1 MKKITGLLIICM
13 LLYGVVSIVGAADW
27 PQWRGPNRNGISQEM
42 GLLKEWSNGGP
53 QVLWRVSLGE
63 GFSGISVVS
72 GRVYTMFSEGD
83 DEFVV
88 CLNASNGEEV
98 WRFRSDSN
106 YHESQ
111 GGNGP
116 RATPTIDGELL
127 FTVTAQGKLY
137 ALNTEN
143 GEKVWSH
150 DLQEEFGS
158 KIPRWGGCTSPLVE
172 GDLLLVEVGG
182 KDGKSIVAFDKKG
195 GDVVWSSHTDILGYS
210 SPIAVTIDG
219 IRQLIV
225 FTGTQ
230 LVSVSPENGN
240 LYWTYPWQTEYDVNA
255 ATPVFIAPDKIFIS
269 SGYGKGAAVVRVRV
283 MMSAGSTTGEGEG
296 GMSHREPVEMKVEEI
311 WKNQDMKNHF
321 ATSVLHGDY
330 LYGFD
335 NAILK
340 CIDANTGMEKWKTR
354 GFGKGTLMLAD
365 EHLIILSDRGKL
377 GLAEATP
384 SAYNEVASAEVLSGL
399 CWTVPTLANGRLY
412 ARNENEMVC
421 LDMTGQN

>member
-1 MKKITGLLIICM
+1 MKRITGFLF
-13 LLYGVVSIVGAADW
+13 VSLFLFGCISIAGAADW
-27 PQWRGPNRNGISQEM
+27 AQWRGPNRDGISQEM
-42 GLLKEWSNGGP
+42 GFLKEWPNGGP
-53 QVLWRVSLGE
+53 QVLWRVPLGE
-63 GFSGISVVS
+63 GFSGISVAG
-72 GRVYTMFSEGD
+72 GRLYTMFSEEN

-88 CLNASNGEEV
+88 CLNASNGEEI

-106 YHESQ
+106 YHDSM

-127 FTVTAQGKLY
+127 FTVSAQGKLY
-137 ALNTEN
+137 ALNTDN

-150 DLQEEFGS
+150 DLQGEFGS
-158 KIPRWGGCTSPLVE
+158 EMPRWGYCPSPLVE

-182 KDGKSIVAFDKKG
+182 MDGKSIVAFDKKS

-210 SPIAVTIDG
+210 SPIAVTIGG

-230 LVSVSPENGN
+230 LVSVSPDNGEF
-240 LYWTYPWQTEYDVNA
+240 YWTYPWRTQHDVNA

-269 SGYGKGAAVVRVRV
+269 SGYGKGAAVVQVRV
-283 MMSAGSTTGEGEG
+283 MASPESGAVMNEGEKN
-296 GMSHREPVEMKVEEI
+296 RTEIKVVEI
-311 WKNQDMKNHF
+311 WKNKDMKNHF

-330 LYGFD
+330 LFGFD

-340 CIDANTGMEKWKTR
+340 CIDANTGSEKWKTR
-354 GFGKGTLMLAD
+354 GYGKGTLMLAD
-365 EHLIILSDRGKL
+365 NHLIILGDRGKL

-384 SAYNEVASAEVLSGL
+384 SAYNEIASAEGLSGL

-412 ARNENEMVC
+412 ARNEKEMVC

>member
-1 MKKITGLLIICM
+1 MKKITGFLIICV

-27 PQWRGPNRNGISQEM
+27 PQWRGPNRNGISEET
-42 GLLKEWSNGGP
+42 GLLKEWADSGP
-53 QVLWRVSLGE
+53 QVLWKVPLGE
-63 GFSGISVVS
+63 GFSGISVVG
-72 GRVYTMFSEGD
+72 GRIYTMFSEAD

-182 KDGKSIVAFDKKG
+182 KDGESIVAFDKTN

-210 SPIAVTIDG
+210 SPIAVTIGG

-230 LVSVSPENGN
+230 LVSVSPEIGN

-283 MMSAGSTTGEGEG
+283 MMSAESTTGEGEG
-296 GMSHREPVEMKVEEI
+296 GMSHRDRVEMTVEEI

-321 ATSVLHGDY
+321 ATSVLHDDY

-365 EHLIILSDRGKL
+365 EHLIILSDSGKL

-384 SAYNEVASAEVLSGL
+384 SAYNEVSSAEVLSGL

>member
-1 MKKITGLLIICM
+1 MKKFANLLAVSLLLISGI
-13 LLYGVVSIVGAADW
+13 SIAGATDW
-27 PQWRGPNRNGISQEM
+27 PQWRGPDKDGISRET
-42 GLLKEWSNGGP
+42 GLLKEWPDGGP
-53 QVLWRVSLGE
+53 QVIWRVPLGE
-63 GFSGISVVS
+63 GFSGMSVVG

-88 CLNASNGEEV
+88 CLDASNGEEI

-106 YHESQ
+106 YQESM

-137 ALNTEN
+137 ALNTAN
-143 GEKVWSH
+143 GAKVWSH
-150 DLQEEFGS
+150 DLQAEFGS
-158 KIPRWGGCTSPLVE
+158 KMPRWGVCTSPLVE

-182 KDGKSIVAFDKKG
+182 KEGKSIVAFDKTNG
-195 GDVVWSSHTDILGYS
+195 LVVWSSHTDILGYS
-210 SPIAVTIDG
+210 SPIAVTIGG

-230 LVSVSPENGN
+230 LVSVSPENGK
-240 LYWTYPWQTEYDVNA
+240 LYWTYPWQTQYDVNA
-255 ATPVFIAPDKIFIS
+255 ATPVFIPPDKIFIS
-269 SGYGKGAAVVRVRV
+269 SGYGKGAAVVQIRV
-283 MMSAGSTTGEGEG
+283 MDLTESSADI
-296 GMSHREPVEMKVEEI
+296 RAVEI
-311 WKNQDMKNHF
+311 WKNTDMKNHF
-321 ATSVLHGDY
+321 ATSVLHGDH

-340 CIDANTGMEKWKTR
+340 CIDANSGVEKWKTR
-354 GFGKGTLMLAD
+354 GYGKGTLMLAD
-365 EHLIILSDRGKL
+365 DHLIILSDRGKL

-384 SAYNEVASAEVLSGL
+384 SAYTEVASAEVLSGL

-412 ARNENEMVC
+412 ARNEKEMVC
-421 LDMTGQN
+421 LEVTGPN

>member
-1 MKKITGLLIICM
+1 MKKTLCFLVM
-13 LLYGVVSIVGAADW
+13 SVSFCRISLTSGATDW
-27 PQWRGPNRNGISQEM
+27 PQWRGPNRDGISQEM

-53 QVLWRVSLGE
+53 HVLWRVSLGE

-182 KDGKSIVAFDKKG
+182 KDGKSIVAFDKTN

-219 IRQLIV
+219 IRQIIV

-230 LVSVSPENGN
+230 LVSVSPANGN

-283 MMSAGSTTGEGEG
+283 MMSAGSTTGEGEA

>member
-1 MKKITGLLIICM
+1 MKKITGLLIICV

-27 PQWRGPNRNGISQEM
+27 PQWRGPNRNGISEET
-42 GLLKEWSNGGP
+42 GLLKEWADSGP
-53 QVLWRVSLGE
+53 QVLWKVPLGE
-63 GFSGISVVS
+63 GFSGISVVG
-72 GRVYTMFSEGD
+72 GRIYTMFSEAD

-182 KDGKSIVAFDKKG
+182 KDGESIVAFDKTN

-210 SPIAVTIDG
+210 SPIAVTIGG

-283 MMSAGSTTGEGEG
+283 MMSAESTTGEGEG
-296 GMSHREPVEMKVEEI
+296 GMSHRDRVEMTVEEI

-321 ATSVLHGDY
+321 ATSVLHDDY

>member
-1 MKKITGLLIICM
+1 MKKITRFLIICL
-13 LLYGVVSIVGAADW
+13 LLYGVVSIAGASDW

-42 GLLKEWSNGGP
+42 GLLKEWSDSGP
-53 QVLWRVSLGE
+53 QVLWQVPLGE
-63 GFSGISVVS
+63 GFSGISVDG
-72 GRVYTMFSEGD
+72 GRVYTMFSKD
-83 DEFVV
+83 NDEFVV
-88 CLNASNGEEV
+88 CLNASNGEEI
-98 WRFRSDSN
+98 WRFRSDGN
-106 YHESQ
+106 YDESM

-116 RATPTIDGELL
+116 RATPTIDGEFL
-127 FTVTAQGKLY
+127 FTVSAHGKLY

-150 DLQEEFGS
+150 DLQGEFGS
-158 KIPRWGGCTSPLVE
+158 KMPRWGVCTSPLVE

-182 KDGKSIVAFDKKG
+182 KDGKSIVAFDKKS
-195 GDVVWSSHTDILGYS
+195 GDVIWGSHTDILGYS
-210 SPIAVTIDG
+210 SPIAVTIGG

-230 LVSVSPENGN
+230 LVSVSPENGS
-240 LYWTYPWQTEYDVNA
+240 LYWKYPWQTQHDVNA
-255 ATPVFIAPDKIFIS
+255 ATPVFIPPDKIFIS

-283 MMSAGSTTGEGEG
+283 MAPPETSAGENEGEE
-296 GMSHREPVEMKVEEI
+296 SRENHAEIKIEEI
-311 WKNQDMKNHF
+311 WKNQEMKNHF
-321 ATSVLHGDY
+321 ATSVLHGEY

-340 CIDANTGMEKWKTR
+340 CIDASTGTEKWKTR

-365 EHLIILSDRGKL
+365 GHLIILSDRGKL

-384 SAYNEVASAEVLSGL
+384 SAYKEVANAEVLSGL

-412 ARNENEMVC
+412 ARNEKEMVC
-421 LDMTGQN
+421 LDMAGQN

>member
-1 MKKITGLLIICM
+1 MKKITGFLIICV

-27 PQWRGPNRNGISQEM
+27 PQWRGPNRNGISEET
-42 GLLKEWSNGGP
+42 GLLKEWADSGP
-53 QVLWRVSLGE
+53 QVLWKVPLGE
-63 GFSGISVVS
+63 GFSGISVVG
-72 GRVYTMFSEGD
+72 GRIYTMFSEAD

-182 KDGKSIVAFDKKG
+182 KDGESIVAFDKTN

-210 SPIAVTIDG
+210 SPIAVTIGG

-283 MMSAGSTTGEGEG
+283 MMSAESTTGEGEG
-296 GMSHREPVEMKVEEI
+296 GMSHRDRVEMTVEEI

-321 ATSVLHGDY
+321 ATSVLHDDY

>member
-1 MKKITGLLIICM
+1 MKKISGFLIICL
-13 LLYGVVSIVGAADW
+13 LLYGGVLVADATDW
-27 PQWRGPNRNGISQEM
+27 PQWRGPNRDGISQEV
-42 GLLKEWSNGGP
+42 GIPKEWPDDGP

-63 GFSGISVVS
+63 GFSGISVVK
-72 GRVYTMFSEGD
+72 GHVYTMFSEGD

-106 YHESQ
+106 YHESM

-116 RATPTIDGELL
+116 RATPTIDEELL

-137 ALNTEN
+137 ALNTAS
-143 GEKVWSH
+143 GETVWSH
-150 DLQEEFGS
+150 DLKGEFGS
-158 KIPRWGGCTSPLVE
+158 KMPRWGICTSPLVE

-182 KDGKSIVAFDKKG
+182 ADGKSIVAFDKTN

-210 SPIAVTIDG
+210 SPIAVTIGG

-230 LVSVSPENGN
+230 LVSVSPENGQ
-240 LYWTYPWQTEYDVNA
+240 LHWTYAWQTEHDVNA

-269 SGYGKGAAVVRVRV
+269 SGYGKGAAVVQVRV
-283 MMSAGSTTGEGEG
+283 MTSPESSAEAVGAENK
-296 GMSHREPVEMKVEEI
+296 RVEIRVEEI
-311 WKNQDMKNHF
+311 WKNTDMKNHF
-321 ATSVLHGDY
+321 ATSVLHGNY

-354 GFGKGTLMLAD
+354 GYGKGTLMLAD
-365 EHLIILSDRGKL
+365 NHLIILSDRGKL

-412 ARNENEMVC
+412 ARNEKEMVC

>member
-1 MKKITGLLIICM
+1 MKNILAFLIIC
-13 LLYGVVSIVGAADW
+13 LLLCGGVSVAGASDW
-27 PQWRGPNRNGISQEM
+27 PQWRGPDKDGISREM
-42 GLLKEWSNGGP
+42 GLLKEWPDGGP

-63 GFSGISVVS
+63 GFSGISVV
-72 GRVYTMFSEGD
+72 GERVYTMFSEGD
-83 DEFVV
+83 DEFIV
-88 CLNASNGEEV
+88 CLNASNGEEI

-106 YHESQ
+106 YIESM

-127 FTVTAQGKLY
+127 YTVTAQGKLY

-143 GEKVWSH
+143 GEKAWSH
-150 DLQEEFGS
+150 DMKNEFGS
-158 KIPRWGGCTSPLVE
+158 EIPRWGVCTSPLVE

-182 KDGKSIVAFDKKG
+182 KDGKSIVAFDKTN
-195 GDVVWSSHTDILGYS
+195 GDVIWSSHTDTLGYS
-210 SPIAVTIDG
+210 SPIALTIGG

-240 LYWTYPWQTEYDVNA
+240 LYWTYPWQTQYDVNA
-255 ATPVFIAPDKIFIS
+255 ATPVFIPPDKIFIS
-269 SGYGKGAAVVRVRV
+269 SGYGKGAAVVQVRGMASTASSVGESEEEKNRV
-283 MMSAGSTTGEGEG
+283 EI
-296 GMSHREPVEMKVEEI
+296 KVVEI
-311 WKNQDMKNHF
+311 WKNEKMKNHF
-321 ATSVLHGDY
+321 ATSVLHGNY

-340 CIDANTGMEKWKTR
+340 CIDANTGDEKWKTR
-354 GFGKGTLMLAD
+354 GYGKGTLMLAND
-365 EHLIILSDRGKL
+365 HLIILGDRGKL

-384 SAYNEVASAEVLSGL
+384 YDYNEVASAEVLSGL

-412 ARNENEMVC
+412 ARNEKEMVC

>member
-1 MKKITGLLIICM
+1 M
-13 LLYGVVSIVGAADW
+13 V
-27 PQWRGPNRNGISQEM
+27 
-42 GLLKEWSNGGP
+42 
-53 QVLWRVSLGE
+53 
-63 GFSGISVVS
+63 
-72 GRVYTMFSEGD
+72 
-83 DEFVV
+83 
-88 CLNASNGEEV
+88 
-98 WRFRSDSN
+98 
-106 YHESQ
+106 
-111 GGNGP
+111 P

-150 DLQEEFGS
+150 DLKGEFGS
-158 KIPRWGGCTSPLVE
+158 KIPRWGSCTSPLVE
-172 GDLLLVEVGG
+172 GDLLLIEVGG
-182 KDGKSIVAFDKKG
+182 ADGKSIVAFDKKN

-230 LVSVSPENGN
+230 LVSVSPKNGQ

-255 ATPVFIAPDKIFIS
+255 ATPVFIPPDKIFIS
-269 SGYGKGAAVVRVRV
+269 SGYGKGAAVVQVSV
-283 MMSAGSTTGEGEG
+283 MASTE
-296 GMSHREPVEMKVEEI
+296 SNAEEDEAEKSLAEIQVGQI
-311 WKNQDMKNHF
+311 WKNEKMKNHF
-321 ATSVLHGDY
+321 ATSVLHDDY

-365 EHLIILSDRGKL
+365 AHLIILSDRGKL
-377 GLAEATP
+377 GLAEASP
-384 SAYNEVASAEVLSGL
+384 SGYNEVASAEILSGL
-399 CWTVPTLANGRLY
+399 CWTVPTLANGKLY
-412 ARNENEMVC
+412 ARNEKEMVC
-421 LDMTGQN
+421 LDITGQN

>member
-1 MKKITGLLIICM
+1 MKNITGLLIICV

-27 PQWRGPNRNGISQEM
+27 PQWRGPDKDGISRET
-42 GLLKEWSNGGP
+42 GLLKEWPDGGP
-53 QVLWRVSLGE
+53 QVLWRVPLGE
-63 GFSGISVVS
+63 GFSGISVIG
-72 GRVYTMFSEGD
+72 GRVYTMFSEED

-88 CLNASNGEEV
+88 CLNAANGEEI
-98 WRFRSDSN
+98 WRFRSDTN
-106 YHESQ
+106 YIESM

-150 DLQEEFGS
+150 DLQGEFGS
-158 KIPRWGGCTSPLVE
+158 RIPRWGTCTSPLVE

-182 KDGKSIVAFDKKG
+182 TDGKSIVAFDKTS
-195 GDVVWSSHTDILGYS
+195 GDVVWSSLTDVLGYS

-225 FTGTQ
+225 FTGTR
-230 LVSVSPENGN
+230 LVSVSPENGQ
-240 LYWTYPWQTEYDVNA
+240 LYWAYPWQTEYDVNA
-255 ATPVFIAPDKIFIS
+255 ATPVFIPPDKIFIS
-269 SGYGKGAAVVRVRV
+269 SGYGKGAAVVQVRV
-283 MMSAGSTTGEGEG
+283 KASPESSAEENEGEKN
-296 GMSHREPVEMKVEEI
+296 RVEINVEEI
-311 WKNQDMKNHF
+311 WKNEEMKNHF

-330 LYGFD
+330 VYGFD

-340 CIDANTGMEKWKTR
+340 CIDANTGREKWKTR

-365 EHLIILSDRGKL
+365 AHLIILSDRGKL
-377 GLAEATP
+377 GLAEAT
-384 SAYNEVASAEVLSGL
+384 SSGYNEVASEEILSGL
-399 CWTVPTLANGRLY
+399 CWTVPTLANGNLY
-412 ARNENEMVC
+412 ARNEKEMVC
-421 LDMTGQN
+421 LDMTAQN

>member
-1 MKKITGLLIICM
+1 MKKNIGFLILCLWLGSGLTI
-13 LLYGVVSIVGAADW
+13 ATATDW
-27 PQWRGPNRNGISQEM
+27 PQWRGPNRDGISEET
-42 GLLKEWSNGGP
+42 GFLKEWRDGGP
-53 QVLWRVSLGE
+53 EVLWKVPLGE
-63 GFSGISVVS
+63 GFSGISVV
-72 GRVYTMFSEGD
+72 GERVYTMFSEDD

-88 CLNASNGEEV
+88 CLNASNGKEI
-98 WRFRSDSN
+98 WRFRSDGN
-106 YHESQ
+106 YIDSM

-116 RATPTIDGELL
+116 RSTPTIDEGLL

-143 GEKVWSH
+143 GEKVWAH
-150 DLQEEFGS
+150 DLKREFGS
-158 KIPRWGGCTSPLVE
+158 DIPRWGVCASPLVE
-172 GDLLLVEVGG
+172 GGLLLVEVGG
-182 KDGKSIVAFDKKG
+182 VDGKSIVAFDKKNG
-195 GDVVWSSHTDILGYS
+195 AIVWNSHTDILGYS
-210 SPIAVTIDG
+210 SPISATIGG

-230 LVSVSPENGN
+230 LVSVSPENGQ
-240 LYWTYPWQTEYDVNA
+240 LYWKYPWKTKYDVNA
-255 ATPVFIAPDKIFIS
+255 ATPVFIPPDKIFIS
-269 SGYGKGAAVVRVRV
+269 SGYGKGAAVVQVRV
-283 MMSAGSTTGEGEG
+283 TALSGSNKGENG
-296 GMSHREPVEMKVEEI
+296 GVRSRAEIEVEEI
-311 WKNQDMKNHF
+311 WKNEDMKNHF

-340 CIDANTGMEKWKTR
+340 CIDANTGVERWKTR

-365 EHLIILSDRGKL
+365 GHLIILGDRGKL

-399 CWTVPTLANGRLY
+399 CWTVPTLADGRLY
-412 ARNENEMVC
+412 ARNEKEMVC

>member
-1 MKKITGLLIICM
+1 MRKIFCFLVMAVLFCRIIPT
-13 LLYGVVSIVGAADW
+13 SEASDW
-27 PQWRGPNRNGISQEM
+27 PQWRGPDKDGISRET
-42 GLLKEWSNGGP
+42 GLLKEWPDGGP
-53 QVLWRVSLGE
+53 QVLWRVPLGE
-63 GFSGISVVS
+63 GFSGISVIG

-88 CLNASNGEEV
+88 CLNAANGEEI
-98 WRFRSDSN
+98 WRFRSDAN
-106 YHESQ
+106 YIESM

-150 DLQEEFGS
+150 DLQGEFGS
-158 KIPRWGGCTSPLVE
+158 KIPRWGTCTSPLVE

-182 KDGKSIVAFDKKG
+182 TDGKSIVAFDKTS
-195 GDVVWSSHTDILGYS
+195 GDVVWSSLTDVLGYS

-225 FTGTQ
+225 FTGTR
-230 LVSVSPENGN
+230 LVSVSPDNGQ

-255 ATPVFIAPDKIFIS
+255 ATPVYIPPDKIFIS
-269 SGYGKGAAVVRVRV
+269 SGYGKGAAVVQVRLKA
-283 MMSAGSTTGEGEG
+283 SPESGAEENEGEKN
-296 GMSHREPVEMKVEEI
+296 RVEINVEEI
-311 WKNQDMKNHF
+311 WKNEEMKNHF

-330 LYGFD
+330 VYGFD

-365 EHLIILSDRGKL
+365 AHLIILSDRGKL

-384 SAYNEVASAEVLSGL
+384 SGYNEVASEEILSGL
-399 CWTVPTLANGRLY
+399 CWTVPTLANGNLY
-412 ARNENEMVC
+412 ARNEKEMVC

>member
-1 MKKITGLLIICM
+1 MKKITGFLLVS
-13 LLYGVVSIVGAADW
+13 LFYGVVSTVDASDW
-27 PQWRGPNRNGISQEM
+27 PQWRGPDKDGISRET
-42 GLLKEWSNGGP
+42 GLLKEWPDGGP
-53 QVLWRVSLGE
+53 QVLWRVPLGE
-63 GFSGISVVS
+63 GFSGISVVDKRIYS
-72 GRVYTMFSEGD
+72 MFSEGD
-83 DEFVV
+83 DEFVI
-88 CLNASNGEEV
+88 CLNASNGEEI

-106 YHESQ
+106 YIESM

-150 DLQEEFGS
+150 DLKGEFGS
-158 KIPRWGGCTSPLVE
+158 KIPRWGTCTSPLVE

-182 KDGKSIVAFDKKG
+182 TDGKSIVAFDKKN

-210 SPIAVTIDG
+210 SPIAVTIGG
-219 IRQLIV
+219 IRQIIV

-230 LVSVSPENGN
+230 LVSVSPENGR

-255 ATPVFIAPDKIFIS
+255 ATPVFIPPDKIFIS
-269 SGYGKGAAVVRVRV
+269 SGYGKGAAVVQVSV
-283 MMSAGSTTGEGEG
+283 MASTESNAEEDEGEK
-296 GMSHREPVEMKVEEI
+296 SRAEIQVEQI
-311 WKNQDMKNHF
+311 WKNEKMKNHF
-321 ATSVLHGDY
+321 ATSVLHDDY

-340 CIDANTGMEKWKTR
+340 CIDASTGMEKWKTR
-354 GFGKGTLMLAD
+354 GYGKGTLMLAD
-365 EHLIILSDRGKL
+365 AHLIILSDRGKL

-384 SAYNEVASAEVLSGL
+384 SGYIEVTSAEILNGL
-399 CWTVPTLANGRLY
+399 CWTVPTLANGKLY
-412 ARNENEMVC
+412 ARNEKEMVC
-421 LDMTGQN
+421 LDITGQN

>member
-1 MKKITGLLIICM
+1 MKRITVFLIVCLLF
-13 LLYGVVSIVGAADW
+13 YGVVSTVDASDW
-27 PQWRGPNRNGISQEM
+27 PQWRGPEKDGISRET
-42 GLLKEWSNGGP
+42 GLLKEWPDGGP

-63 GFSGISVVS
+63 GFSGISVVG

-88 CLNASNGEEV
+88 CLNVSNGEEM
-98 WRFRSDSN
+98 WRFRSDNN
-106 YHESQ
+106 YIESM

-150 DLQEEFGS
+150 DLKGEFGS
-158 KIPRWGGCTSPLVE
+158 KIPRWGTCTSPLVE
-172 GDLLLVEVGG
+172 GNLLLVEVGG
-182 KDGKSIVAFDKKG
+182 TDGKSVVAFDKKNG
-195 GDVVWSSHTDILGYS
+195 SIVWNSHTDILGYS
-210 SPIAVTIDG
+210 SPIAATIGG
-219 IRQLIV
+219 IRQVIV

-230 LVSVSPENGN
+230 LVSVSPENGQ
-240 LYWTYPWQTEYDVNA
+240 LYWTYPWETQYDVNA
-255 ATPVFIAPDKIFIS
+255 ATPVFIPPDKIFIS
-269 SGYGKGAAVVRVRV
+269 SGYGKGAAVVQVRV
-283 MMSAGSTTGEGEG
+283 KASPESSTKENEAEKNGAEI
-296 GMSHREPVEMKVEEI
+296 SVVEI
-311 WKNQDMKNHF
+311 WKNEKMKNHF
-321 ATSVLHGDY
+321 ATSVLYGNN

-340 CIDANTGMEKWKTR
+340 CIDANTGSEKWKTR
-354 GFGKGTLMLAD
+354 GYGKGTLMLAD

-412 ARNENEMVC
+412 ARNEKEMVC

>member
-1 MKKITGLLIICM
+1 MKNIIAFLIIC
-13 LLYGVVSIVGAADW
+13 LLFYGVVSTVDASDW
-27 PQWRGPNRNGISQEM
+27 PQWRGPDKDGISRET
-42 GLLKEWSNGGP
+42 GLLKEWPDGGP
-53 QVLWRVSLGE
+53 QVLWRVPLGE
-63 GFSGISVVS
+63 GFSGISVVDE
-72 GRVYTMFSEGD
+72 RVYSMFSEDD

-88 CLNASNGEEV
+88 CLNASNGEEI
-98 WRFRSDSN
+98 WRFRSGSN
-106 YHESQ
+106 YIESM

-150 DLQEEFGS
+150 DLKGEFGG
-158 KIPRWGGCTSPLVE
+158 KIPRWGTCTSPLVE

-182 KDGKSIVAFDKKG
+182 TDGKSIVAFDKKN

-210 SPIAVTIDG
+210 SPIAVTIGG

-230 LVSVSPENGN
+230 LVSVSPENGQ

-255 ATPVFIAPDKIFIS
+255 ATPVFIPPDKIFIS
-269 SGYGKGAAVVRVRV
+269 SGYGKGAAVVQVSV
-283 MMSAGSTTGEGEG
+283 MASTEPNAKEDEGEKN
-296 GMSHREPVEMKVEEI
+296 RAEIQVEQI
-311 WKNQDMKNHF
+311 WKNEKMKNHF
-321 ATSVLHGDY
+321 ATSVLHDDY

-340 CIDANTGMEKWKTR
+340 CIDASTGMEKWKTR
-354 GFGKGTLMLAD
+354 GYGKGTLMLAD

-384 SAYNEVASAEVLSGL
+384 SSYNEVASAEILSGL
-399 CWTVPTLANGRLY
+399 CWTVPTLANGKLY
-412 ARNENEMVC
+412 ARNEKEMVC
-421 LDMTGQN
+421 LDIMGQN

>member
-1 MKKITGLLIICM
+1 MKKITGLLAIY
-13 LLYGVVSIVGAADW
+13 LLLFGGISIAIASDW
-27 PQWRGPNRNGISQEM
+27 PQWRGPEKDGISREI
-42 GLLKEWSNGGP
+42 GLLKKWPDGGP
-53 QVLWRVSLGE
+53 QVLWRVPLGE
-63 GFSGISVVS
+63 GFSGISVVG

-88 CLNASNGEEV
+88 CLNASNGEEM

-106 YHESQ
+106 YIESM

-150 DLQEEFGS
+150 DLKGEFGS
-158 KIPRWGGCTSPLVE
+158 KIPRWGTCTSPLVE
-172 GDLLLVEVGG
+172 DDLLLVEVGG
-182 KDGKSIVAFDKKG
+182 TDGKSIVAFDKKN
-195 GDVVWSSHTDILGYS
+195 GDIVWNSHADILGYS
-210 SPIAVTIDG
+210 SPIAATIGG
-219 IRQLIV
+219 IRQFIV

-230 LVSVSPENGN
+230 LVSVSPENGQ
-240 LYWTYPWQTEYDVNA
+240 LYWKYPWQTQYDVNA
-255 ATPVFIAPDKIFIS
+255 ATPVFIPPDKIFIS
-269 SGYGKGAAVVRVRV
+269 SGYGKGAAVVQVRV
-283 MMSAGSTTGEGEG
+283 KASPESSAEENEAEKNGAEIS
-296 GMSHREPVEMKVEEI
+296 VVEI
-311 WKNQDMKNHF
+311 WKNEKMKNHF
-321 ATSVLHGDY
+321 ATSVLYGNY

-340 CIDANTGMEKWKTR
+340 CIDANTGSEKWKTR
-354 GFGKGTLMLAD
+354 GYGKGTLMLAD
-365 EHLIILSDRGKL
+365 GHLIILSDRGKL

-412 ARNENEMVC
+412 ARNEKEMVC

>member
-116 RATPTIDGELL
+116 RATPTIDGGLL

-283 MMSAGSTTGEGEG
+283 MMSAGIY
-296 GMSHREPVEMKVEEI
+296 HWR
-311 WKNQDMKNHF
+311 
-321 ATSVLHGDY
+321 
-330 LYGFD
+330 
-335 NAILK
+335 
-340 CIDANTGMEKWKTR
+340 R
-354 GFGKGTLMLAD
+354 
-365 EHLIILSDRGKL
+365 
-377 GLAEATP
+377 
-384 SAYNEVASAEVLSGL
+384 
-399 CWTVPTLANGRLY
+399 
-412 ARNENEMVC
+412 
-421 LDMTGQN
+421 